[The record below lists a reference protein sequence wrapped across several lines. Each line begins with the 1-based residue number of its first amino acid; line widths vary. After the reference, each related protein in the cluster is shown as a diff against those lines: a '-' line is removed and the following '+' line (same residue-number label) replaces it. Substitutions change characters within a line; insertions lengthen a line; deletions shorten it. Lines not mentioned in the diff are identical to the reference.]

1 MVVKLTIKQGNESL
15 YGSFKYQDNLVVLE
29 GNNLAELVRK
39 TKQFMLDWYDVET
52 VFVDLICLNRRKK
65 KKCL

>member
-1 MVVKLTIKQGNESL
+1 MVVKLTIEQGNESL

-39 TKQFMLDWYDVET
+39 TKQFMLDWYNENT